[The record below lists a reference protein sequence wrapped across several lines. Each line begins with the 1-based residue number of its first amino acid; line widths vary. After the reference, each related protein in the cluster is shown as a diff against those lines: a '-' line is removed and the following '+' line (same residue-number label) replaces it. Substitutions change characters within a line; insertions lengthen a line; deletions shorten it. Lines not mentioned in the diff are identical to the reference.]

1 MMSDLWPAGLRVL
14 FVDAVVTQ
22 LADEVGFSHVHPRD
36 RFWELL
42 ALGSITP
49 EPILTA
55 KEKKAL
61 VEGQKEGSVSEPVK
75 LLFIEK
81 KSGQLKK
88 LGIGMTDLNR
98 RQVAVDEKDKAARP
112 TDNDVASL
120 IGRAGELKPLLVAF
134 VVAPDLFVDLMK
146 KRFPEV
152 TPTPGLQPFRIGT
165 VEVWLLG
172 STTAVLRGESLAS
185 QEDAFFALGER
196 LEGLDKPPEQE

>member
-1 MMSDLWPAGLRVL
+1 MISDVWPAGLRVL

-49 EPILTA
+49 EPILTT
-55 KEKKAL
+55 KEKRAL
-61 VEGQKEGSVSEPVK
+61 VEGQKGGSVSEPVK

-81 KSGQLKK
+81 KTGQLKK
-88 LGIGMTDLNR
+88 LGIGLTDLNR
-98 RQVAVDEKDKAARP
+98 RQVAIDEKDKNARP
-112 TDNDVASL
+112 TDDDVAAL
-120 IGRAGELKPLLVAF
+120 TERIGTLKPLLTAF

-146 KRFPEV
+146 RRFPEV
-152 TPTPGLQPFRIGT
+152 TPTAGLQPFRIGGA
-165 VEVWLLG
+165 EVWLLG
-172 STTAVLRGESLAS
+172 STTAVLRGESLAR

-196 LEGLDKPPEQE
+196 LEGTNVQPEQE